1 LLATGSV
8 PATTLAY
15 LPGAQDGWI
24 DLPAVDRRALPQSGT
39 RLPLI
44 CVNVT
49 PLIGG
54 LTFSNSDWDL
64 ALCGSRDH
72 QMTRC
77 WYVTFEVP
85 REGTLVK
92 RRNPRLTRT
101 FETEADAKNFARIKC
116 EEGLAVT
123 AGTIIP
129 HLPRKAIASV
139 DIHAWLDDAQDD
151 GTDDD
156 GNPAQANQPD

>member
-1 LLATGSV
+1 
-8 PATTLAY
+8 
-15 LPGAQDGWI
+15 
-24 DLPAVDRRALPQSGT
+24 
-39 RLPLI
+39 
-44 CVNVT
+44 
-49 PLIGG
+49 
-54 LTFSNSDWDL
+54 
-64 ALCGSRDH
+64 
-72 QMTRC
+72 MTRC

-151 GTDDD
+151 GTDGD